1 MYSEHIVP
9 TLYAL
14 FLCNEGYYSQV
25 GGRSDAFPVGG
36 PHKHIILEWPFR
48 IIHLGYYEC
57 SENLIAKGR

>member
-1 MYSEHIVP
+1 MEFRPFYV
-9 TLYAL
+9 
-14 FLCNEGYYSQV
+14 NEGYYSQV